1 MGPSSEGCH
10 CRSGASRQRTQP
22 ERAGTDLEQIGESN
36 SGVTC
41 DSNGLSKMATRPF
54 HQEVV
59 SRMVTDAEGQQSA
72 NG

>member
-10 CRSGASRQRTQP
+10 CRSGRQRSHNP
-22 ERAGTDLEQIGESN
+22 SVLVRILSN